1 MISPLFNLHPPPLIV
16 HLCEAPGAFI
26 SATNHYVRTHRPTWW
41 WDWVAIS
48 LNPYYEGNDQFAMID
63 DDKLIGQTLDHWWG
77 EWGRGRGGG
86 RDGGGGDGGGGEGE
100 GEGQ

>member
-1 MISPLFNLHPPPLIV
+1 MSSPLRLSPLALPPSLTFTPPLIV

-77 EWGRGRGGG
+77 GSVGG
-86 RDGGGGDGGGGEGE
+86 
-100 GEGQ
+100 